1 VRGWRD
7 CSTGWDVFLFFFI
20 AAVLAAS
27 ARQGIFFTVPSVN
40 LLIYPLY
47 LQTHKHTHKH
57 STPLTLAYQQ
67 DIASGAIT
75 PISLQDAA
83 RKTPNVY
90 LELLDTYLHTYFPR
104 TATPQFESKST
115 SSSIFD
121 PVKALALPEES
132 EKFLRILIEMW
143 LERNP
148 CHNPD
153 TKPHPESSE
162 AENQYYP
169 NIPNHP
175 NLRYEEPSFEM
186 LQALLVLLPNLLARK
201 VEVELVTQTH
211 GPRAART
218 ASTPAFCA
226 ALDALQQP
234 LFIFLGMAF
243 RRLSLE
249 NGGWTKF
256 LMVVEI
262 WLAWLTP
269 DAQLARTFSDRKG
282 QGEAALVSRWRET
295 FLKAYVVSNFHFY
308 TTMLMLFMRK
318 AREALGADA
327 ARQPV
332 ILLQLQRVLKAFH
345 HTGLRDILVEVS
357 RSAGEL
363 WANGNQMRGR
373 MYMLHH
379 LQRLRLMRSKPCL
392 LSDAAQ
398 DAHHLAAELLA
409 TRKRT
414 IRAMEERGKTWMA
427 AVPQW
432 GRRVWVWIQQVF
444 MVPFYAFM
452 DWGEWRG
459 GVGGGMGGGGG
470 GVAGGG
476 IGGGGGEGGVGG
488 LVLQIDSVLEEVYG
502 IFPSVQAKCQR
513 PLGEEEALDVQLRD
527 AERRGLLLTMKGR
540 EQLLLGQRACDP
552 SKALYIG
559 DPLFDPVL
567 RSSEY
572 GVLLPW
578 AQRTSVWLSKNLN
591 AKYAAWCAARE
602 EEEERE
608 DTKEGEGE
616 GEGRVAVVGED
627 WGHVPVKETERV
639 KITPISLRCCIG
651 GCCVHSLVIVFAFL
665 VMWVVVPWATVYE
678 LMPEMKATQQQQQ

>member
-1 VRGWRD
+1 MA
-7 CSTGWDVFLFFFI
+7 FFRFVSSYRLSSKLKI
-20 AAVLAAS
+20 RPTFHISYSCIHLYAAS
-27 ARQGIFFTVPSVN
+27 NQYLSPSF
-40 LLIYPLY
+40 
-47 LQTHKHTHKH
+47 HSAHTTNH
-57 STPLTLAYQQ
+57 STPLSLAYQQ
-67 DIASGAIT
+67 DIASGALT
-75 PISLQDAA
+75 LTSLHEAA

-90 LELLDTYLHTYFPR
+90 LPLLQAYLHTYFPR
-104 TATPQFESKST
+104 TATPQFEAKTTTTT
-115 SSSIFD
+115 SSSSSILD
-121 PVKALALPEES
+121 PIKALALPEDS

-153 TKPHPESSE
+153 TKPHPESSD
-162 AENQYYP
+162 AENQCYL
-169 NIPNHP
+169 NIPTQP
-175 NLRYEEPSFEM
+175 TLRYEEPTFEV
-186 LQALLVLLPNLLARK
+186 LQALLALIPYLLARK

-234 LFIFLGMAF
+234 LFIFLSMAF
-243 RRLSLE
+243 RRLPLE

-256 LMVVEI
+256 LMLVDI

-269 DAQLARTFSDRKG
+269 DAQLARAFADRKG
-282 QGEAALVSRWRET
+282 QGEAASVSRWRERY
-295 FLKAYVVSNFHFY
+295 LKAYVVSNFHFY

-363 WANGNQMRGR
+363 WQNGNQMRGHHL
-373 MYMLHH
+373 YMLHH
-379 LQRLRLMRSKPCL
+379 LQRLRLTRSKPCL

-414 IRAMEERGKTWMA
+414 IMAMEEQARTWTAAMPLLLRKLWLWVRGVVM
-427 AVPQW
+427 
-432 GRRVWVWIQQVF
+432 VW
-444 MVPFYAFM
+444 FYLLM
-452 DWGEWRG
+452 DWGEPGG
-459 GVGGGMGGGGG
+459 GVGGGGGGAGAG
-470 GVAGGG
+470 GV
-476 IGGGGGEGGVGG
+476 GGGGEGGLAG
-488 LVLQIDSVLEEVYG
+488 LVLQIDAVLEEVYG

-513 PLGEEEALDVQLRD
+513 PLGEEEALDAQLRD
-527 AERRGLLLTMKGR
+527 AERRGLLLTRKGR

-552 SKALYIG
+552 TKALYMG

-567 RSSEY
+567 RSNEY
-572 GVLLPW
+572 GFLLPW
-578 AQRTSVWLSKNLN
+578 AQRTSVWLSKQCNP
-591 AKYAAWCAARE
+591 KYEAWCAARDE
-602 EEEERE
+602 EGEE
-608 DTKEGEGE
+608 KEGR
-616 GEGRVAVVGED
+616 EGRLAVVGED
-627 WGHVPVKETERV
+627 WGHVPVKETKRV
-639 KITPISLRCCIG
+639 EITPISLRCCIG
-651 GCCVHSLVIVFAFL
+651 GCCVNTVVVILAVFL
-665 VMWVVVPWATVYE
+665 MWVVMPWATVYE
-678 LMPEMKATQQQQQ
+678 LLPEKKQQQG